1 MSELDRAL
9 DALAARR
16 VVAAATETF
25 FGLLTDALDPIALAR
40 LFALK
45 PRGADKGMPLLLPD
59 RRRWHELVT
68 ELPPIAERLADRF
81 WPGPLTIALPAV
93 PTLDSRLLVD
103 GTIAVRLAGASPAAE
118 LASCSKQVLTATSAN
133 APAEPPARDAEAVRE
148 RFTEFIE
155 RGDLVVVEGLA
166 PGGLPS
172 TVVRVVSNA
181 VTIVRA
187 GAIPVELL
195 AGQ

>member
-1 MSELDRAL
+1 
-9 DALAARR
+9 

-25 FGLLTDALDPIALAR
+25 FGLLTDALDPSALAR

-45 PRGADKGMPLLLPD
+45 PRGADKGVPLLLPD
-59 RRRWHELVT
+59 RRRWHELVM
-68 ELPPIAERLADRF
+68 ELPPMAEELADRF

-103 GTIAVRLAGASPAAE
+103 STIGVRLAGASHAAE
-118 LASCSKQVLTATSAN
+118 LASRSNQVLTATSAN
-133 APAEPPARDAEAVRE
+133 APGEPPARDAAAVRE

-195 AGQ
+195 TGQ